1 MQIIIIFKEN
11 NQKIGILKNLENGP
25 STLSQLHIE
34 GWNCVY
40 FELLYSVNI
49 KRQVCS
55 NYILM
60 LFGHF
65 SNIKSEWKIH
75 LLVAQFSAKRRQSI
89 C

>member
-1 MQIIIIFKEN
+1 MQIVIN
-11 NQKIGILKNLENGP
+11 ILKNLENGP
-25 STLSQLHIE
+25 SMLSQLHVE

-40 FELLYSVNI
+40 FEFLYSVII

-60 LFGHF
+60 LSGHF

-75 LLVAQFSAKRRQSI
+75 LLVAQFSARRRESI

>member
-1 MQIIIIFKEN
+1 MQIIVIFKEN
-11 NQKIGILKNLENGP
+11 NQKIDILKNLENGP
-25 STLSQLHIE
+25 STLSQLQVE

-40 FELLYSVNI
+40 FELLYSVII
-49 KRQVCS
+49 KQQVCS

-65 SNIKSEWKIH
+65 SNIKSELKIH

>member
-25 STLSQLHIE
+25 STLSQLHVE

-40 FELLYSVNI
+40 FELLYSVII

-60 LFGHF
+60 LSGHF
-65 SNIKSEWKIH
+65 SNIKIGWKIH

>member
-1 MQIIIIFKEN
+1 MQIIVSFKKN
-11 NQKIGILKNLENGP
+11 NQKIDILKILENGP

-40 FELLYSVNI
+40 FELLYSVDI
-49 KRQVCS
+49 KRQVWS

-65 SNIKSEWKIH
+65 SNIKSEWMIH
-75 LLVAQFSAKRRQSI
+75 LLVVQSSAKHRQSI

>member
-1 MQIIIIFKEN
+1 MQIIVIFKEN
-11 NQKIGILKNLENGP
+11 NQKIDILKNLAKGP
-25 STLSQLHIE
+25 STLSQLHVE

-40 FELLYSVNI
+40 FELLYSVII

-60 LFGHF
+60 LSGHF